1 MKNMGIY
8 ADKKP
13 KVSSKNGRKK
23 SSSSIY
29 YDLPSKISQKPFWL
43 KYNKTSKDGPD
54 SKFSDDRMKYLME
67 KYRELVHYNSPEPE
81 KYGVRA
87 FTKNSKVYIAPG
99 EESALPHELAHV
111 YQQKTQNIPATG
123 EINGQK
129 VNLDPQLEQKAD
141 EMAEGKVK
149 DLDLLKGKNRTKNII
164 QFEFDPKKP
173 GEHQEERRD
182 YYKDRL
188 TAIICSEMYD
198 NLARYIDNCKS
209 VDNISNLL
217 RIILKKYWPDS
228 DINPTVNLSGMN
240 LDLAKANAKQLLLLM
255 SKYSTSIHDIKFE
268 RMEAG
273 RAGVS
278 GEFEHTGG
286 RTLKFSSTFFND
298 KEPIESTKEK
308 FADGEETQ
316 MRIKNHADIRTREEK
331 RARESSSELI
341 EKLLKY
347 TVTHEFGHSILSY
360 AALNKSLITSTQEN
374 IYNCITKIY
383 NKYMSKYGPSSMTGS
398 DFISKYARTSVEE
411 FIAESFAQ
419 SELSSNPE
427 SVSIYAKK
435 LMEIIDTFF
444 AWNPEVRPEDFN
456 WNEFKKSLSGL

>member
-54 SKFSDDRMKYLME
+54 SKFSYDRMKYLME

-129 VNLDPQLEQKAD
+129 VNLDPRLEQKAD

-182 YYKDRL
+182 YYKDKL
-188 TAIICSEMYD
+188 TFIKTNGTSDTFAG
-198 NLARYIDNCKS
+198 YIDACKD
-209 VDNISNLL
+209 VKQVNTIL
-217 RIILKKYWPDS
+217 RNFLRKYCSDS
-228 DINPTVNLSGMN
+228 DVEPTVNLDGMN
-240 LDLAKANAKQLLLLM
+240 LDLAKANAKQLIKLLY
-255 SKYSTSIHDIKFE
+255 KYSTSIHDIKIGDVS
-268 RMEAG
+268 G

-278 GEFEHTGG
+278 AAFDEHTGG

-308 FADGEETQ
+308 FADGEKLQ
-316 MRIKNHADIRTREEK
+316 MLGKNHADIRTREEK